1 MRSARPFSFEYTHL
15 HRSAFASS
23 DASAWRPA
31 PFSCALRQCLNTA
44 SRSHSEKLGISRKGF
59 AVKVLRTHTWW
70 VLGQGVTV
78 TSQSFLKRSESATP
92 CVHVSCVVDSEAQNR
107 LCVQLRPIPQ
117 ILMNHRYFF
126 LVGYFIMY
134 EFCGYPLL
142 CFCIQ
147 LVSGMLQ
154 CYKKCQVMIHLQTCI
169 SPLLSRPAER
179 CDCHESSP
187 RGQFRVVHS
196 CIGRPPP
203 FHFGP
208 PWRGSLSGGRS

>member
-1 MRSARPFSFEYTHL
+1 MVSFGAGCY
-15 HRSAFASS
+15 S
-23 DASAWRPA
+23 DLTVVLKTIRI
-31 PFSCALRQCLNTA
+31 
-44 SRSHSEKLGISRKGF
+44 SHS
-59 AVKVLRTHTWW
+59 LRTCFMCSR
-70 VLGQGVTV
+70 LG
-78 TSQSFLKRSESATP
+78 SADP
-92 CVHVSCVVDSEAQNR
+92 S
-107 LCVQLRPIPQ
+107 LRRIPQ
-117 ILMNHRYFF
+117 ILMNHQYFF